1 MAFTIR
7 DYQTNASYEVDGG
20 WIAII
25 HVIDS
30 TRASYGVIPTVAEV
44 RTATGNSS
52 IIGIDIQ
59 SCFWNCTNMVT
70 SPDIPDNVYGRL
82 DSTFHGCT
90 SLTTAP
96 RLPSVSALSGT
107 FEGCT
112 ALTTPPTIPSTVT
125 SMNMTFNGCTSLT
138 SAPAIPEGV
147 TSLSRTFDG
156 CTSLTT
162 GANIPSTVTY
172 MYRMYHDCSALTGDI
187 DIRTNTATYG
197 DMFLGTTQPITIH
210 GLSPTYLQAIADTSP
225 LGNITIDAVAEWL
238 GAVTDRAN
246 ANTRTKA
253 EDMQRIVA
261 DMAYLGGVPVKL
273 VYTSN
278 DIVTETEWAAIIA
291 FAQSLDPTITDSTR
305 YDNLNKIEQ
314 AFLDAYGG

>member
-1 MAFTIR
+1 MATIR
-7 DYQTNASYEVDGG
+7 DYQTTGQYRTDGG
-20 WIAII
+20 WIAIV
-25 HVIDS
+25 HVIDK
-30 TRASYGVIPTVAEV
+30 TKVSYGVIPTLAEV
-44 RTATGNSS
+44 RAATGDSS

-59 SCFWNCTNMVT
+59 GCFWNCTNMVT
-70 SPDIPDNVYGRL
+70 APDIPDNVYGEL
-82 DSTFHGCT
+82 ASTFHGCT
-90 SLTTAP
+90 SLTSAP
-96 RLPSVSALSGT
+96 RLPSVKGLSST

-112 ALTTPPTIPSTVT
+112 ALIDPPAIPSTVT
-125 SMNMTFNGCTSLT
+125 SMIMAFYGCTSLT
-138 SAPAIPEGV
+138 SAPTIPDGV
-147 TSLSRTFDG
+147 TSLSRAFDG

-162 GANIPSTVTY
+162 GANIPSTVTS
-172 MYRMYHDCSALTGDI
+172 MYKMYHDCTSLTGNI
-187 DIRTNTATYG
+187 DIKTNTASYG
-197 DMFLGTTQPITIH
+197 DMFLGTTLPITIH

-246 ANTRTKA
+246 ANTRTTA
-253 EDMQRIVA
+253 NDMQRIVA

-273 VYTSN
+273 VYTPN